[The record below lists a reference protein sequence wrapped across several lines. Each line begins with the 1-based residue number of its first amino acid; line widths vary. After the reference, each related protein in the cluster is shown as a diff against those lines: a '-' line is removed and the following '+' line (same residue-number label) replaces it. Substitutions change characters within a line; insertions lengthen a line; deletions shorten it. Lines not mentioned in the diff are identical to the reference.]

1 MDFRFLFIIIGSES
15 YFLPVLLSVFFY
27 CRFIQCLYGIF
38 ILRGMSSSR
47 EKEAAWD
54 FASYLAGSM
63 EGAEA
68 NKRVKCRQLT
78 YFGCE
83 HGTEE
88 YRTLEIEGFGN
99 QDIGNYVSSE
109 LMSHRKE
116 RPLSSYDLELDEVFH
131 LTIDAIIYEPELT
144 PEELYAYFLR
154 MLKKYFVH
162 EDILLFFTTIQT
174 TWPPS

>member
-1 MDFRFLFIIIGSES
+1 
-15 YFLPVLLSVFFY
+15 
-27 CRFIQCLYGIF
+27 
-38 ILRGMSSSR
+38 
-47 EKEAAWD
+47 
-54 FASYLAGSM
+54 M

-131 LTIDAIIYEPELT
+131 LTIDAIIHEPELT

-154 MLKKYFVH
+154 MLKKAVPK
-162 EDILLFFTTIQT
+162 LQV
-174 TWPPS
+174 PPI

>member
-1 MDFRFLFIIIGSES
+1 MGFCQ
-15 YFLPVLLSVFFY
+15 LS
-27 CRFIQCLYGIF
+27 G
-38 ILRGMSSSR
+38 
-47 EKEAAWD
+47 
-54 FASYLAGSM
+54 GSM

-116 RPLSSYDLELDEVFH
+116 RPLRPMIWSWMR
-131 LTIDAIIYEPELT
+131 
-144 PEELYAYFLR
+144 YF
-154 MLKKYFVH
+154 
-162 EDILLFFTTIQT
+162 I
-174 TWPPS
+174 